1 MVFFPEAVVSGFFF
15 FKRDCPTIF
24 SMKIQELHIYT
35 SRLDEQLKFYQEVLS
50 LPLLESSQTDF
61 KVLVGQSVLWFSYKA
76 KSTPYHLAVNIP
88 PNQVSD
94 ALAWLHKRVSIIQ
107 DEGQDII
114 NFVSW
119 NAKSVYFYDPD
130 HNILEFIARKNLPY
144 KNIDAF
150 DYHSLIRISEIGV
163 PVDDNATF
171 YRQLQQLSDFKIYD
185 GSMERFC
192 AVGDEEGLFIVVN
205 KHQKRWYPTN
215 DETYSSDFEVKFEN
229 LAQSFSVV
237 FKDGKMVESAS
248 I

>member
-1 MVFFPEAVVSGFFF
+1 ME
-15 FKRDCPTIF
+15 
-24 SMKIQELHIYT
+24 
-35 SRLDEQLKFYQEVLS
+35 EQLKFYQDVLS
-50 LPLLESSQTDF
+50 LPLLESSQTEF
-61 KVLVGQSVLWFSYKA
+61 KVLVGQSVLWFSYKE

-107 DEGQDII
+107 DEEQDII

-163 PVDDNATF
+163 PVDNISVF
-171 YRQLQQLSDFKIYD
+171 YNQLQKLSQFKIYD
-185 GSMERFC
+185 GNFERFC

-205 KHQKRWYPTN
+205 RNLKRWYPTN
-215 DETYSSDFEVKFEN
+215 DLAYSSDFNVKFEN
-229 LAQSFSVV
+229 LGQSFSVG
-237 FKDGKMVESAS
+237 FKNGNLIDPASAQPS
-248 I
+248 N